1 MFQSNLTSSADYQ
14 VPDTKNVGQA
24 GWSYDIDRLSPQEF
38 DALAAGFSDA
48 CYDQLAS
55 YKALAGGGKQYR
67 FVCYQNGEAKGGC
80 LVVVYQLPGTRL
92 GIANVRFGPFWRQNG
107 GPIDPAIY
115 RNIINQLTEEFC
127 KRRKL
132 MLTLFPKAHP
142 DNQQVEQSYLEAAG
156 FKKRDG
162 QNSKADRY
170 FVDLTASDD
179 AQLHSLNQKWRYNL
193 RRSLKEDVSIRLA
206 RDTNDFRVFE
216 DIHQAMVS
224 RKSVSL
230 SDKPDIVETLHGV
243 MEESFR
249 PQLFIA
255 TLNGQPAAGIVVAR
269 AGDVAY
275 YLYGATTSEAL
286 KARLGYRLQ
295 WHIIQKLSEQ
305 GFRLYDL
312 GGASGAAG
320 LRQFKEGLIGK
331 RGWKIDMAPEYD
343 LATSWQARFGGS
355 LVHALRDVKGRSLEY
370 LNR

>member
-1 MFQSNLTSSADYQ
+1 MFQSNLTSSADYH
-14 VPDTKNVGQA
+14 VPDTENVSEG
-24 GWSYDIDRLSPQEF
+24 GWSCEVDRMAPPEF
-38 DALAAGFSDA
+38 DAFAAGFSDA

-67 FVCYQNGEAKGGC
+67 FVCYQNGEAKGGS
-80 LVVVYQLPGTRL
+80 LVVVYQILGTRL
-92 GIANVRFGPFWRQNG
+92 GIANVRFGPFWRKSG
-107 GPIDPAIY
+107 RPVDPAIY

-132 MLTLFPKAHP
+132 MLTLLPKAHP
-142 DNQQVEQSYLEAAG
+142 QNQEIEQGYLEAAG
-156 FKKRDG
+156 FTGRHG

-170 FVDLTASDD
+170 FVDLSASEDE
-179 AQLHSLNQKWRYNL
+179 QLQSLNQKWRYNL

-206 RDTNDFRVFE
+206 HAEADFQVFE
-216 DIHQAMVS
+216 SIHQTMVS
-224 RKSVSL
+224 RKGVSL

-243 MEESFR
+243 MGEGFR

-275 YLYGATTSEAL
+275 YLYGATTNEAL

-295 WHIIQKLSEQ
+295 WHIIQELSEQ

-312 GGASGAAG
+312 GGASGTAG

-355 LVHALRDVKGRSLEY
+355 LVHALRDVKGKSLEY